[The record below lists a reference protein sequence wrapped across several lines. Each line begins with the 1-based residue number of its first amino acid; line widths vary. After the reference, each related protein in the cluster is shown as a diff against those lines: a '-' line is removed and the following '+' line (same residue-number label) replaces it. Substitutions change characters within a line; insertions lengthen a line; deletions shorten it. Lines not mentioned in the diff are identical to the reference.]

1 MAEIKTYKRA
11 QVYNQPVGVVRAT
24 GAEAAAK
31 AFAGVAS
38 AGQRIFDMGY
48 KEAVVQQKALGDS
61 FAKMSV
67 IGKDD
72 EGNYEAVEMPAT
84 FSPLAQQRA
93 ELGLQENYVKQFAL
107 DATNTGKALYGK
119 YKERGDAAGFLGDWE
134 AATSGQIKAVS
145 QDPKL
150 AKFAPVMQQM
160 MDNVGK
166 EHVASLHSIAYDL
179 ADRKAYQTDTEL
191 LNDAIANIVTVAST
205 DNVVEVL
212 DGSGGNETTYAP
224 AGQVALE
231 QTLEAIDRLG
241 EKYASRIEVGT
252 VPKLKKE
259 ARTAFHSGQISRII
273 SNLKE
278 IVPPPSNPNSDN
290 DVLGDIMQ
298 AGVTAF
304 STGSLDAVDSPSV
317 RATLEAAGLNDA
329 FFQQEGIGELRA
341 ALGNEFSK
349 AQSRQAESFNK
360 FKDDYRVAA
369 VANNVTNGA
378 PVGKDDAALLLREG
392 FGVTNATDLANNFER
407 IINSKQGQNL
417 LLYNTVAPDVVKD
430 FLSPDFAK
438 TFLQQNPQALPTAL
452 NFFRQATLSQNG
464 TVRAARGIDV
474 KTIQFWEEL
483 NAYSKS
489 GQTMSMD
496 QFLEAESALQ
506 EGGARVNDAILERIH
521 QKTTV
526 DYKSLDQAISDF
538 TMQAVGNDPDMA
550 VFFGNQAKRL
560 IYVHGADK
568 AMQIIKNTKDKIF
581 MKSNFMYDKDRP
593 SLFAP
598 EMFYGDAELKVLNGT
613 IATRLR
619 TAENGSTLVLGKNV
633 GLVADRRGTRL
644 ESGIPTR
651 LPTYTLR
658 YTSGRNI
665 GKAVVDA
672 NGPIE
677 VGPQTIISARA
688 KALRM
693 SEADWMAAWRDSYDL
708 RFGAT
713 DKLGR
718 VIRPQTSATFGGMV
732 NTDGKP
738 KVMPRSITIDEAK
751 RMKAAEANK

>member
-1 MAEIKTYKRA
+1 MAEIKTYKKA
-11 QVYNQPVGVVRAT
+11 QVYNQPVGVVRST

-31 AFAGVAS
+31 AFAGVAT

-84 FSPLAQQRA
+84 FSPVAQQRA

-205 DNVVEVL
+205 DNVVEVP

-224 AGQVALE
+224 AGQIALE

-241 EKYASRIEVGT
+241 DKYASRIEVGT

-259 ARTAFHSGQISRII
+259 ARTAFHSGQVSRII

-290 DVLGDIMQ
+290 DQLGDIMQ
-298 AGVTAF
+298 AALTTF
-304 STGSLDAVDSPSV
+304 STGSLDQIRDESV
-317 RATLEAAGLNDA
+317 RATLEAAGLTDA

-349 AQSRQAESFNK
+349 AQSRQAESFTK
-360 FKDDYRVAA
+360 FKDDYKVAA
-369 VANNVTNGA
+369 VSNNAANGV
-378 PVGKDDAALLLREG
+378 PVGKADAALLLREG
-392 FGVTNATDLANNFER
+392 FGVTNASDLANNLGK

-417 LLYNTVAPDVVKD
+417 LLYNTSMPDVVKD

-438 TFLQQNPQALPTAL
+438 TYLQQNPQAIPTYL
-452 NFFRQATLSQNG
+452 NFFRQATLAQNG
-464 TVRAARGIDV
+464 TVRAARGLDV
-474 KTIQFWEEL
+474 KTVQFWEEL

-506 EGGARVNDAILERIH
+506 EGGAKVDNAIQNRIYEFTG
-521 QKTTV
+521 KES
-526 DYKSLDQAISDF
+526 KGIKAALDDF
-538 TMQAVGNDPDMA
+538 TLQAVGNDPDMA
-550 VFFGNQAKRL
+550 VFFGSQAKRL
-560 IYVHGADK
+560 VYVHGAEK

-581 MKSNFMYDKDRP
+581 MKSDLMYDKDRP

-598 EMFYGDAELKVLNGT
+598 EMFYGDAELKVLNST

-633 GLVADRRGTRL
+633 GLVADRRGTPPVG
-644 ESGIPTR
+644 GIPTR

-658 YTSGRNI
+658 YTSGDRI
-665 GKAVVDA
+665 GQPVRDA

-677 VGPQTIISARA
+677 IGPQGVISARA
-688 KALRM
+688 TALRM
-693 SEADWMAAWRDSYDL
+693 SEADWMAAWKQSYDM

-718 VIRPQTSATFGGMV
+718 VKTPQTGATF
-732 NTDGKP
+732 NYSTRFKTLQD
-738 KVMPRSITIDEAK
+738 AK
-751 RMKAAEANK
+751 DAEANK

>member
-1 MAEIKTYKRA
+1 MAEIKTYKKA
-11 QVYNQPVGVVRAT
+11 QVFNQPVGVVRST
-24 GAEAAAK
+24 GAEAASRAW
-31 AFAGVAS
+31 AGVAT
-38 AGQRIFDMGY
+38 AGQRIFEMGY
-48 KEAVVQQKALGDS
+48 QEAKVQQKALGDS

-67 IGKDD
+67 IGRDD
-72 EGNYEAVEMPAT
+72 QGNYEAVELPAT
-84 FSPLAQQRA
+84 FSPVARQTA

-107 DATNTGKALYGK
+107 DATNAGKVLYGK
-119 YKERGDAAGFLGDWE
+119 YKERGDTAGFLGDWE

-150 AKFAPVMQQM
+150 AKYAPVMQQM

-179 ADRKAYQTDTEL
+179 ADRKAYQNDTEL
-191 LNDAIANIVTVAST
+191 LNDGIANLLTLAST
-205 DNVVEVL
+205 DRVVEVPS
-212 DGSGGNETTYAP
+212 DGDLEPSYAP

-273 SNLKE
+273 SRLKE
-278 IVPPPSNPNSDN
+278 IVPPPSNPNSNN

-298 AGVTAF
+298 AGVTVF

-360 FKDDYRVAA
+360 FKDDYKVAA
-369 VANNVTNGA
+369 VSNNLDNGA

-474 KTIQFWEEL
+474 KTVQFWEEL

-506 EGGARVNDAILERIH
+506 EGGALVDSSIQNRIYEFTGKESKGLKAALE
-521 QKTTV
+521 
-526 DYKSLDQAISDF
+526 DF
-538 TMQAVGNDPDMA
+538 TLQAVGNDPDMA
-550 VFFGNQAKRL
+550 VFFGSQAKRL

-581 MKSNFMYDKDRP
+581 IKSDFMYDKDRP

-598 EMFYGDAELKVLNGT
+598 EMFYKGVEMDVFRST

-633 GLVADRRGTRL
+633 GLVADRRGTPPVG
-644 ESGIPTR
+644 GIPTR

-658 YTSGRNI
+658 YTSGDRI
-665 GKAVVDA
+665 GQPVRDA

-677 VGPQTIISARA
+677 IGPQAIISARA
-688 KALRM
+688 TALRM
-693 SEADWMAAWRDSYDL
+693 SEADWMAAWKQSYDM

-718 VIRPQTSATFGGMV
+718 VKRPPSGATF
-732 NTDGKP
+732 NYSTRFK
-738 KVMPRSITIDEAK
+738 TIDDARK
-751 RMKAAEANK
+751 AAAEAGK

>member
-1 MAEIKTYKRA
+1 MAEIKTYKKA
-11 QVYNQPVGVVRAT
+11 QVFNQPVGVVRST
-24 GAEAAAK
+24 GAEAASR
-31 AFAGVAS
+31 AFAGVAK
-38 AGQRIFDMGY
+38 AGQRIFEMGY
-48 KEAVVQQKALGDS
+48 QEAKVQQKALGDN

-67 IGKDD
+67 IGRDD
-72 EGNYEAVEMPAT
+72 EGNYEAVELPAT
-84 FSPLAQQRA
+84 FSPVARQTA

-107 DATNTGKALYGK
+107 DATNTGKFLYGK
-119 YKERGDAAGFLGDWE
+119 YKERGDTAGFLGDWE

-150 AKFAPVMQQM
+150 AKYAPVMQQM
-160 MDNVGK
+160 MDRVGA
-166 EHVASLHSIAYDL
+166 EHVASLHSIAFDL
-179 ADRKAYQTDTEL
+179 QDRKAFQNDTEL
-191 LNDAIANIVTVAST
+191 LNDGIANLLTLAST
-205 DNVVEVL
+205 DKVVEVVN
-212 DGSGGNETTYAP
+212 DGDLEPSYAL
-224 AGQVALE
+224 AGEVALE

-241 EKYASRIEVGT
+241 EKYASRIKVGT
-252 VPKLKKE
+252 VPKFKKE
-259 ARTAFHSGQISRII
+259 ARIAFHSGQISRII

-317 RATLEAAGLNDA
+317 RATLEAAGLDDE

-407 IINSKQGQNL
+407 IISSKQGQNL

-506 EGGARVNDAILERIH
+506 EGGTRVNDAIIERIH
-521 QKTTV
+521 QKTSV
-526 DYKSLDQAISDF
+526 DYKSVDQAISDF
-538 TMQAVGNDPDMA
+538 TMQAVGNNPDMA
-550 VFFGNQAKRL
+550 AFFGNQAKRL
-560 IYVHGADK
+560 VYVHGADK
-568 AMQIIKNTKDKIF
+568 AFEIIKNTKDKIF
-581 MKSNFMYDKDRP
+581 MKSDLMYDKDRP

-598 EMFYGDAELKVLNGT
+598 EMFYGDAELKVLNST

-633 GLVADRRGTRL
+633 GLVADRRGTPPVG
-644 ESGIPTR
+644 GIPTR

-658 YTSGRNI
+658 YTSGDRI
-665 GKAVVDA
+665 GQPVRDA

-677 VGPQTIISARA
+677 IGPQGVISARA
-688 KALRM
+688 TALRM
-693 SEADWMAAWRDSYDL
+693 SEADWMAAWKQSYDM

-718 VIRPQTSATFGGMV
+718 VKRPPTGATF
-732 NTDGKP
+732 NYSTRFKTLQD
-738 KVMPRSITIDEAK
+738 AK
-751 RMKAAEANK
+751 DAEANR

>member
-1 MAEIKTYKRA
+1 MAEIKTYKKA
-11 QVYNQPVGVVRAT
+11 QVFNQPVGVVRST
-24 GAEAAAK
+24 GAEAASRAW
-31 AFAGVAS
+31 AGVAT

-84 FSPLAQQRA
+84 FSPVAQQRA

-107 DATNTGKALYGK
+107 DATNTGKVLYGK
-119 YKERGDAAGFLGDWE
+119 YKERGDVAGFLGDWE

-145 QDPKL
+145 QDEKL

-179 ADRKAYQTDTEL
+179 ADRKAYQTDTEI

-205 DNVVEVL
+205 DNVVEVP

-224 AGQVALE
+224 AGQIALE

-241 EKYASRIEVGT
+241 DKYASRIKVGT

-259 ARTAFHSGQISRII
+259 ARTAFHSGQVSRII

-290 DVLGDIMQ
+290 DKLGDIMQ
-298 AGVTAF
+298 AALTTF
-304 STGSLDAVDSPSV
+304 STGSLDQIRDESV
-317 RATLEAAGLNDA
+317 RATLEAAGLTDA

-349 AQSRQAESFNK
+349 AQSRQAESFTK

-369 VANNVTNGA
+369 VSNNAANGV
-378 PVGKDDAALLLREG
+378 PVGKTDAALLLKEG
-392 FGVTNATDLANNFER
+392 FGVTNASDLANNLER
-407 IINSKQGQNL
+407 LVSSKQGQNL
-417 LLYNTVAPDVVKD
+417 LLYNTSMPDVVKD

-438 TFLQQNPQALPTAL
+438 TYLQQNPQAIPTYL
-452 NFFRQATLSQNG
+452 NFFRQATLAQNG
-464 TVRAARGIDV
+464 TVRAARGLDV
-474 KTIQFWEEL
+474 KTVQFWEEL

-506 EGGARVNDAILERIH
+506 EGGAQVDNAIQNRIYEFTGKESKGIKAALE
-521 QKTTV
+521 
-526 DYKSLDQAISDF
+526 DF
-538 TMQAVGNDPDMA
+538 TLQAVGNDPDMA

-560 IYVHGADK
+560 VYVHGAEK
-568 AMQIIKNTKDKIF
+568 AMQVIKNTKDKIF
-581 MKSNFMYDKDRP
+581 MKSNLMYDKDRP

-598 EMFYGDAELKVLNGT
+598 EMFYGDAELKVLNST

-658 YTSGRNI
+658 YTSGSRI
-665 GKAVVDA
+665 GQPVRDA

-677 VGPQTIISARA
+677 IGPQAIISARA
-688 KALRM
+688 TALRM
-693 SEADWMAAWRDSYDL
+693 SEADWMAAWKESYDL

-718 VIRPQTSATFGGMV
+718 VKRPPTGATF
-732 NTDGKP
+732 NYSTRFKTLQD
-738 KVMPRSITIDEAK
+738 AK
-751 RMKAAEANK
+751 DAEANR

>member
-1 MAEIKTYKRA
+1 MAEIKTYKKA
-11 QVYNQPVGVVRAT
+11 QVYNQPVGVVRST

-119 YKERGDAAGFLGDWE
+119 YKERGDAAGFLGAWE

-150 AKFAPVMQQM
+150 AKYAPVMQQM

-191 LNDAIANIVTVAST
+191 LNDGIANLLTLAST
-205 DNVVEVL
+205 DRVVEVP
-212 DGSGGNETTYAP
+212 DGGGGNETTYAP

-231 QTLEAIDRLG
+231 QTLEAIDRLSD
-241 EKYASRIEVGT
+241 KYSSRMEVGT

-259 ARTAFHSGQISRII
+259 ARTAFHSGQVSRII

-278 IVPPPSNPNSDN
+278 ILPPPSNPNSNN
-290 DVLGDIMQ
+290 DQLGDVMQ
-298 AGVTAF
+298 AGLTAF
-304 STGSLDAVDSPSV
+304 STGSLDQIRNESV
-317 RATLEAAGLNDA
+317 RATLEAAGLTDE

-341 ALGNEFSK
+341 ALGNEWSK
-349 AQSRQAESFNK
+349 ATSRQAESFTK

-369 VANNVTNGA
+369 VSNNAANGV
-378 PVGKDDAALLLREG
+378 PVGKADAALLLREG
-392 FGVTNATDLANNFER
+392 FGVTNASDLANNLDK
-407 IINSKQGQNL
+407 IINSNQGQNL
-417 LLYNTVAPDVVKD
+417 LLYNTSMPDVVKD

-438 TFLQQNPQALPTAL
+438 TYLQQNPQAIPTYL
-452 NFFRQATLSQNG
+452 NFFRQATLAQNG
-464 TVRAARGIDV
+464 TVRAARGLDV

-506 EGGARVNDAILERIH
+506 EGGAL
-521 QKTTV
+521 V
-526 DYKSLDQAISDF
+526 DSSIQNKIYEFTGKESKGIKAAVEDF
-538 TMQAVGNDPDMA
+538 TLQAVGNDPDMA
-550 VFFGNQAKRL
+550 VFFGSQAKRL

-581 MKSNFMYDKDRP
+581 MKSDLMYDKDRP

-598 EMFYGDAELKVLNGT
+598 EMFYGDAELKVLNST
-613 IATRLR
+613 VATRLR

-658 YTSGRNI
+658 YTSGSRI
-665 GKAVVDA
+665 GQPVRDA

-677 VGPQTIISARA
+677 IGPQTIISSRA
-688 KALRM
+688 EALRM
-693 SEADWMAAWRDSYDL
+693 SEADWMAAWRESYDL

-718 VIRPQTSATFGGMV
+718 VKRPPSGATF
-732 NTDGKP
+732 NYSTRFKTLQDAA
-738 KVMPRSITIDEAK
+738 E
-751 RMKAAEANK
+751 AEANK

>member
-1 MAEIKTYKRA
+1 MAEIKRYQKA
-11 QVYNQPVGVVRAT
+11 QVFNQPVGVVRAT
-24 GAEAAAK
+24 GAEAASRAW
-31 AFAGVAS
+31 AGVAT
-38 AGQRIFDMGY
+38 AGQRIFEMGY
-48 KEAVVQQKALGDS
+48 QEAKVQQKALGDS

-67 IGKDD
+67 IGRDD
-72 EGNYEAVEMPAT
+72 EGNYEAVELPAT
-84 FSPLAQQRA
+84 FSPVARQTA

-107 DATNTGKALYGK
+107 DATNAGKVLYGK
-119 YKERGDAAGFLGDWE
+119 YKERGDTAGFLGDWE

-150 AKFAPVMQQM
+150 AKYAPVMQQM

-179 ADRKAYQTDTEL
+179 ADRKAYQNDTEL
-191 LNDAIANIVTVAST
+191 LNDGIANLLTLAST
-205 DNVVEVL
+205 DRVVEVF

-241 EKYASRIEVGT
+241 EKYASRIKVGT

-259 ARTAFHSGQISRII
+259 ARTAFHSGQVSRII

-278 IVPPPSNPNSDN
+278 IVPPPSNPNSNN

-317 RATLEAAGLNDA
+317 RATLEAAGLNDE

-369 VANNVTNGA
+369 VSINVSNGA

-464 TVRAARGIDV
+464 TVRAPRGIDA

-483 NAYSKS
+483 NAYAKS

-496 QFLEAESALQ
+496 RFLDAESAMQ
-506 EGGARVNDAILERIH
+506 TGGAPVDNAIKDMIY
-521 QKTTV
+521 QKIGKEFQSV
-526 DYKSLDQAISDF
+526 KAAVEEF
-538 TMQAVGNDPDMA
+538 TLQAVGNDPDMSA
-550 VFFGNQAKRL
+550 FFGNQAKRL
-560 IYVHGADK
+560 VYVHGADK
-568 AMQIIKNTKDKIF
+568 AFEIIKNTKDKIF
-581 MKSNFMYDKDRP
+581 VQSDFMYEKDRK

-598 EMFYGDAELKVLNGT
+598 EMFYQGAEMDVFSST

-619 TAENGSTLVLGKNV
+619 TAENGAGLVLGKNV
-633 GLVADRRGTRL
+633 GLVADRRGSPSVG
-644 ESGIPTR
+644 EIPTS
-651 LPTYTLR
+651 LPTYSLK
-658 YTSGRNI
+658 YTSGDRV
-665 GKAVVDA
+665 GQFVMDA
-672 NGPIE
+672 NGPIT
-677 VGPQTIISARA
+677 VGPQAIIAARA
-688 KALRM
+688 EALRM
-693 SEADWMAAWRDSYDL
+693 SEADWMKAWQQSYDM

-718 VIRPQTSATFGGMV
+718 VKRPPTGATF
-732 NTDGKP
+732 NYSTRFKTLQD
-738 KVMPRSITIDEAK
+738 AK
-751 RMKAAEANK
+751 DAEANR

>member
-1 MAEIKTYKRA
+1 MAEIKTYKKA
-11 QVYNQPVGVVRAT
+11 QVFNQPVGVVRST
-24 GAEAAAK
+24 GAEAASR
-31 AFAGVAS
+31 AFAGVAK
-38 AGQRIFDMGY
+38 AGQRIFEMGY
-48 KEAVVQQKALGDS
+48 QEAKVQQKALGDN

-67 IGKDD
+67 IGRDD
-72 EGNYEAVEMPAT
+72 EGNYEAVELPAT
-84 FSPLAQQRA
+84 FSPVARQTA

-107 DATNTGKALYGK
+107 DATNTGKFLYGK
-119 YKERGDAAGFLGDWE
+119 YKERGDTAGFLGDWE

-150 AKFAPVMQQM
+150 AKYAPVMQQM
-160 MDNVGK
+160 MDRVGA
-166 EHVASLHSIAYDL
+166 EHVASLHSIAFDL
-179 ADRKAYQTDTEL
+179 QDRKAFQNDTEL
-191 LNDAIANIVTVAST
+191 LNDGIANLLTLAST
-205 DNVVEVL
+205 DKVVEVVN
-212 DGSGGNETTYAP
+212 DGDLEPSYAL
-224 AGQVALE
+224 AGEVALE

-241 EKYASRIEVGT
+241 EKYASRIKVGT
-252 VPKLKKE
+252 VPKFKKE
-259 ARTAFHSGQISRII
+259 ARIAFHSGQISRII

-278 IVPPPSNPNSDN
+278 IVPPPSNPNSNN

-317 RATLEAAGLNDA
+317 RATLEAAGLDDE

-407 IINSKQGQNL
+407 IISSKQGQNL

-506 EGGARVNDAILERIH
+506 EGGTRVNDAIIERIH
-521 QKTTV
+521 QKTSV
-526 DYKSLDQAISDF
+526 DYKSVDQAISDF
-538 TMQAVGNDPDMA
+538 TMQAVGNNPDMA
-550 VFFGNQAKRL
+550 AFFGNQAKRL
-560 IYVHGADK
+560 VYVHGADK
-568 AMQIIKNTKDKIF
+568 AFEIIKNTKDKIF
-581 MKSNFMYDKDRP
+581 MKSDLMYDKDRP

-598 EMFYGDAELKVLNGT
+598 EMFYGDAELKVLNST

-633 GLVADRRGTRL
+633 GLVADRRGTPPVG
-644 ESGIPTR
+644 GIPTR

-658 YTSGRNI
+658 YTSGDRI
-665 GKAVVDA
+665 GQPVRDA

-677 VGPQTIISARA
+677 IGPQGVISARA
-688 KALRM
+688 TALRM
-693 SEADWMAAWRDSYDL
+693 SEADWMAAWKQSYDM

-718 VIRPQTSATFGGMV
+718 VKRPPTGATF
-732 NTDGKP
+732 NYSTRFKTLQD
-738 KVMPRSITIDEAK
+738 AK
-751 RMKAAEANK
+751 DAEANR

>member
-1 MAEIKTYKRA
+1 MAEIKRYQKS
-11 QVYNQPVGVVRAT
+11 QVFNQPVGVVRAT
-24 GAEAAAK
+24 GAEAASRAW
-31 AFAGVAS
+31 AGVAT
-38 AGQRIFDMGY
+38 AGQRIFEMGY
-48 KEAVVQQKALGDS
+48 QEAKVQQKALGDS

-67 IGKDD
+67 IGRDD
-72 EGNYEAVEMPAT
+72 AGNYEAVELPAT
-84 FSPLAQQRA
+84 FSPVARQTA

-107 DATNTGKALYGK
+107 DATNSGKALYGK
-119 YKERGDAAGFLGDWE
+119 YKERGDSAGFLDDWE

-150 AKFAPVMQQM
+150 AKYAPVMQQM
-160 MDNVGK
+160 MDRVGA

-191 LNDAIANIVTVAST
+191 LNDGIANLLTLAST
-205 DNVVEVL
+205 DRVVEVVN
-212 DGSGGNETTYAP
+212 DGDLEPSYAP

-241 EKYASRIEVGT
+241 DKYASRIEVGT

-290 DVLGDIMQ
+290 DMLGDIMQ
-298 AGVTAF
+298 AALTTF
-304 STGSLDAVDSPSV
+304 STGSLDQIRNESV

-329 FFQQEGIGELRA
+329 FFQQKGIGELRA
-341 ALGNEFSK
+341 ELGNEWSK
-349 AQSRQAESFNK
+349 AQSRQAETFNK

-369 VANNVTNGA
+369 VSANVNAGA
-378 PVGKDDAALLLREG
+378 PVGKADAALFLKEG
-392 FGVTNATDLANNFER
+392 FGVTNASDLANNLDR
-407 IINSKQGQNL
+407 IISSKEGQNL
-417 LLYNTVAPDVVKD
+417 LLYNTSMPDVVKD

-438 TFLQQNPQALPTAL
+438 TYLQQNPQSIPTYL
-452 NFFRQATLSQNG
+452 NFFRQATLAQNG
-464 TVRAARGIDV
+464 TVRAARGLDV
-474 KTIQFWEEL
+474 KTVQFWEEL

-506 EGGARVNDAILERIH
+506 EGGAPVDNAIQNRIYEFTG
-521 QKTTV
+521 KES
-526 DYKSLDQAISDF
+526 KGLKAALDDF
-538 TMQAVGNDPDMA
+538 TLQAVGNDPDMA
-550 VFFGNQAKRL
+550 VFFGSQAKRL

-581 MKSNFMYDKDRP
+581 MKSNLMYDKDRP

-598 EMFYGDAELKVLNGT
+598 EMFYGDAELKVLNST

-619 TAENGSTLVLGKNV
+619 TAENGSTLALGKNV
-633 GLVADRRGTRL
+633 GLVADRRGTPPVG
-644 ESGIPTR
+644 GIPTR

-658 YTSGRNI
+658 YTSGDRI
-665 GKAVVDA
+665 GQPVRDA

-677 VGPQTIISARA
+677 IGPQAIISARA
-688 KALRM
+688 TALGM
-693 SEADWMAAWRDSYDL
+693 SEAQWMAAWKQSYDM

-718 VIRPQTSATFGGMV
+718 VKRPPTGATFGGMF
-732 NTDGKP
+732 NTSGKP

>member
-1 MAEIKTYKRA
+1 MAEIKRYQKA
-11 QVYNQPVGVVRAT
+11 QVFNQPVGVVRST
-24 GAEAAAK
+24 GAEAASR
-31 AFAGVAS
+31 AFAGVAT
-38 AGQRIFDMGY
+38 AGQRIFEMGY
-48 KEAVVQQKALGDS
+48 EEAKVQQKALGDS

-67 IGKDD
+67 IGRDD
-72 EGNYEAVEMPAT
+72 QGNYEAVELPAT
-84 FSPLAQQRA
+84 FSPVARQTA
-93 ELGLQENYVKQFAL
+93 ELGLQENYVKQFAI
-107 DATNTGKALYGK
+107 DATNTGKFLYGK
-119 YKERGDAAGFLGDWE
+119 YKERGDTAGFLGDWE

-150 AKFAPVMQQM
+150 AKYAPVMQQM
-160 MDNVGK
+160 MDRVGA

-179 ADRKAYQTDTEL
+179 ADRKAYQNDTEL
-191 LNDAIANIVTVAST
+191 LNDGIANLLTLAST
-205 DNVVEVL
+205 DRVVEVVN
-212 DGSGGNETTYAP
+212 DGDLEPSYAP

-278 IVPPPSNPNSDN
+278 IVPPPSNPNSNN
-290 DVLGDIMQ
+290 DILGDIMQ

-317 RATLEAAGLNDA
+317 RATLEAAGLDDA

-474 KTIQFWEEL
+474 KTVQFWEEL
-483 NAYSKS
+483 NAYAKS

-496 QFLEAESALQ
+496 QFLEAETALQ
-506 EGGARVNDAILERIH
+506 EGGALVDSAIQNRIYELTG
-521 QKTTV
+521 KESKGLKAAV
-526 DYKSLDQAISDF
+526 EDF
-538 TMQAVGNDPDMA
+538 TLQAVGNDPDMA
-550 VFFGNQAKRL
+550 VFFGSQAKRL

-568 AMQIIKNTKDKIF
+568 AMQIIKDTKDKIF
-581 MKSNFMYDKDRP
+581 IKSDFMYDKDRP

-598 EMFYGDAELKVLNGT
+598 EMFYKGVEMDVFRST
-613 IATRLR
+613 IATRLG

-658 YTSGRNI
+658 YTSGDRI
-665 GKAVVDA
+665 GQPVRDA

-677 VGPQTIISARA
+677 IGPQGVISARA
-688 KALRM
+688 TALRM
-693 SEADWMAAWRDSYDL
+693 SEADWMAAWKQSYDM

-718 VIRPQTSATFGGMV
+718 VKRPPSGATFGGMF
-732 NTDGKP
+732 NTSGEP

>member
-1 MAEIKTYKRA
+1 MAEIKRYQKS
-11 QVYNQPVGVVRAT
+11 QVFNQPVGVVRST
-24 GAEAAAK
+24 GAEAASRAW
-31 AFAGVAS
+31 AGVAT
-38 AGQRIFDMGY
+38 AGQRIFEMGY
-48 KEAVVQQKALGDS
+48 QEAKVQQKALGDS

-84 FSPLAQQRA
+84 FSPVARQTA

-119 YKERGDAAGFLGDWE
+119 YKERGDSAGFLGEWE

-191 LNDAIANIVTVAST
+191 LNDGIANLLTLSST
-205 DNVVEVL
+205 DRVVEVF

-241 EKYASRIEVGT
+241 DKYASRIKVDT
-252 VPKLKKE
+252 VPSLKKE

-290 DVLGDIMQ
+290 DMLGDIMQ
-298 AGVTAF
+298 AALNSF
-304 STGSLDAVDSPSV
+304 STGSLDQIRNESV

-341 ALGNEFSK
+341 ELGNEWSK
-349 AQSRQAESFNK
+349 AQSRQSETFNK

-369 VANNVTNGA
+369 VSNNVNAGA
-378 PVGKDDAALLLREG
+378 PVGKADAALLLKEG
-392 FGVTNATDLANNFER
+392 FGITNASDLANNLDR
-407 IINSKQGQNL
+407 VISSKQGQNL
-417 LLYNTVAPDVVKD
+417 LLYNTSMPDVVKD

-438 TFLQQNPQALPTAL
+438 TYLQQNPQAIPTYL
-452 NFFRQATLSQNG
+452 NFFRQATLAQNG
-464 TVRAARGIDV
+464 TVRAARGLDV
-474 KTIQFWEEL
+474 KTVQFWEEL

-506 EGGARVNDAILERIH
+506 EGGKRVNDAILERIH
-521 QKTTV
+521 QKTSV
-526 DYKSLDQAISDF
+526 DYKSVDQAISDF

-560 IYVHGADK
+560 VYVHGADK
-568 AMQIIKNTKDKIF
+568 AFEIIKNTKDKIF
-581 MKSNFMYDKDRP
+581 MKSNLMYDKDRK

-598 EMFYGDAELKVLNGT
+598 EMFYGDAELKVLNST

-633 GLVADRRGTRL
+633 GLVADRRGTPPV
-644 ESGIPTR
+644 GGVPTR

-658 YTSGRNI
+658 YTSGDRI
-665 GKAVVDA
+665 GQPVRDA

-677 VGPQTIISARA
+677 IGPQGIISARA
-688 KALRM
+688 TALRM
-693 SEADWMAAWRDSYDL
+693 SEADWMAAWKQSYDM

-718 VIRPQTSATFGGMV
+718 VKRPPSGATF
-732 NTDGKP
+732 NYSTRFKTLQDA
-738 KVMPRSITIDEAK
+738 RD
-751 RMKAAEANK
+751 AEANK

>member
-1 MAEIKTYKRA
+1 MAEIKRYQKA
-11 QVYNQPVGVVRAT
+11 QVFNQPVGVVRST
-24 GAEAAAK
+24 GAEAASR
-31 AFAGVAS
+31 AFAGVAT
-38 AGQRIFDMGY
+38 AGQRIFEMGY
-48 KEAVVQQKALGDS
+48 QEAKVQQKALGDS

-67 IGKDD
+67 IGRDD
-72 EGNYEAVEMPAT
+72 EGNYEAVELPAT
-84 FSPLAQQRA
+84 FSPVARQTA

-107 DATNTGKALYGK
+107 DATNTGKFLYGK
-119 YKERGDAAGFLGDWE
+119 YKERGDTAGFLGDWE

-150 AKFAPVMQQM
+150 AKYAPVMQQM

-179 ADRKAYQTDTEL
+179 ADRKAYQNDTEL
-191 LNDAIANIVTVAST
+191 LNDGIANLLTLAST
-205 DNVVEVL
+205 DRVVEVVN
-212 DGSGGNETTYAP
+212 DGDLEPSYAP

-278 IVPPPSNPNSDN
+278 IVPPPSNPNSNN
-290 DVLGDIMQ
+290 DILGDIMQ

-317 RATLEAAGLNDA
+317 RATLEAAGLDDA

-464 TVRAARGIDV
+464 IVRAPRGIP
-474 KTIQFWEEL
+474 KETIVFWEEI

-496 QFLEAESALQ
+496 QFLEAETALQ
-506 EGGARVNDAILERIH
+506 EGGALVDSAIQNRIYEFTG
-521 QKTTV
+521 KESKGLKAAV
-526 DYKSLDQAISDF
+526 EDF
-538 TMQAVGNDPDMA
+538 TLQAVGNDPDMA

-560 IYVHGADK
+560 VYVHGADK

-581 MKSNFMYDKDRP
+581 MKSNLMYDKDRP

-598 EMFYGDAELKVLNGT
+598 EMFYGDAELKVLNST

-633 GLVADRRGTRL
+633 GLVADRRGTPPVG
-644 ESGIPTR
+644 GIPTR

-658 YTSGRNI
+658 YTSGDRI
-665 GKAVVDA
+665 GQPVRDA

-677 VGPQTIISARA
+677 IGPQGVISARA
-688 KALRM
+688 TALRM
-693 SEADWMAAWRDSYDL
+693 SEADWMAAWKQSYDM

-718 VIRPQTSATFGGMV
+718 VKRPPSGATFGGMF
-732 NTDGKP
+732 NTSGEP

>member
-1 MAEIKTYKRA
+1 MAEIKTYKKA
-11 QVYNQPVGVVRAT
+11 QVYNQPVGVVRST

-31 AFAGVAS
+31 AFAGVAT

-61 FAKMSV
+61 FAKISV

-205 DNVVEVL
+205 DNVVEVP
-212 DGSGGNETTYAP
+212 DGGGGNETTYAP

-241 EKYASRIEVGT
+241 DKYASRIEVGT

-278 IVPPPSNPNSDN
+278 IVPPPSNPNSNN

-304 STGSLDAVDSPSV
+304 STGSLDQIRDESV
-317 RATLEAAGLNDA
+317 RATLEAAGLTDA

-360 FKDDYRVAA
+360 FKDDYKVAA
-369 VANNVTNGA
+369 VSNNLANGA

-438 TFLQQNPQALPTAL
+438 TYLQQNPQALPTAL

-464 TVRAARGIDV
+464 IVRAPRGIP
-474 KTIQFWEEL
+474 KETIVFWEEI

-496 QFLEAESALQ
+496 RFIDAESAMQ
-506 EGGARVNDAILERIH
+506 TGGAPVDNAIKDMIY
-521 QKTTV
+521 QKIGKEFQSVKAAV
-526 DYKSLDQAISDF
+526 DEF
-538 TMQAVGNDPDMA
+538 TLQAVGNNPEMSA
-550 VFFGNQAKRL
+550 FFGNQAKRL
-560 IYVHGADK
+560 VYVHGADK
-568 AMQIIKNTKDKIF
+568 AMQIIKDTKDKIF
-581 MKSNFMYDKDRP
+581 MKSDLMYDKDRP

-598 EMFYGDAELKVLNGT
+598 EMFYGDAELKVLNST

-633 GLVADRRGTRL
+633 GLVADRRGTPPVG
-644 ESGIPTR
+644 GIPTR

-658 YTSGRNI
+658 YTSGSRI
-665 GKAVVDA
+665 GQPVRDA

-677 VGPQTIISARA
+677 IGPQAIISARA
-688 KALRM
+688 TALRM
-693 SEADWMAAWRDSYDL
+693 SEADWMAAWKESYDL

-718 VIRPQTSATFGGMV
+718 VKRPPTGATFNYSTKFKTV
-732 NTDGKP
+732 QDA
-738 KVMPRSITIDEAK
+738 RE
-751 RMKAAEANK
+751 AEANK